1 MRRVRIIGIG
11 PGHPDQ
17 VTAEAVRAMNEV
29 AYFLVPD
36 KTADH
41 AGTDGLLRAREEL
54 CRRHLPE
61 PPRFVTV
68 RDPERDRDDP
78 PDYRRAVE
86 DWHEARAA
94 AYERAMLEHPGD
106 VGFLVWGDPSLYD
119 STLRVVERVLSR
131 GRVTFDYDVIPGVS
145 SLHLL
150 AARHRLVLND
160 IGTSLVVTT
169 GRRLPAEAAAGNDNL
184 AVMLDG
190 SLRCRVLPDPSA
202 WRVWWGANLG
212 SPQEALASGRLDQ
225 VLDEILQARAQVRSA
240 AGWVM
245 DTYLLR
251 RAGRPVSGGG
261 PTGSR

>member
-36 KTADH
+36 KSADH
-41 AGTDGLLRAREEL
+41 AGTDGLLRAREEI
-54 CRRHLPE
+54 CRRHLPGE
-61 PPRFVTV
+61 YRVVTV

-78 PDYRRAVE
+78 SDYRRAVE

-94 AYERAMLEHPGD
+94 AYEQAMLEHPGD

-119 STLRVVERVLSR
+119 STIRVVERVLAR
-131 GRVTFDYDVIPGVS
+131 GNVSFDYDVIPGVS
-145 SLHLL
+145 SLQLL

-160 IGTSLVVTT
+160 IGTSLTVTT

-184 AVMLDG
+184 VVMLDG
-190 SLRCRVLPDPSA
+190 ALRCRVLPDLSA
-202 WRVWWGANLG
+202 WHIWWGANLG
-212 SPQEALASGRLDQ
+212 SPEEAVASGPLDQ
-225 VLDEILQARAQVRSA
+225 AMDDIVSARTQVKA
-240 AGWVM
+240 TAGWVM

-251 RAGRPVSGGG
+251 RTPAPRP
-261 PTGSR
+261 

>member
-17 VTAEAVRAMNEV
+17 VTAEAARAMTEV

-36 KTADH
+36 KSADH
-41 AGTDGLLRAREEL
+41 AGTDGLLRAREEI
-54 CRRHLPE
+54 CRRHLPTGH
-61 PPRFVTV
+61 RLVTV
-68 RDPERDRDDP
+68 RDPERDRAAP
-78 PDYRRAVE
+78 SDYRRAVE

-94 AYERAMLEHPGD
+94 AYEQTMLEHPGD

-119 STLRVVERVLSR
+119 STIRVVERVLAR
-131 GRVTFDYDVIPGVS
+131 GNVSFDYDVIPGVS
-145 SLHLL
+145 SLQLL

-160 IGTSLVVTT
+160 IGTSLTVTT

-184 AVMLDG
+184 VVMLDG
-190 SLRCRVLPDPSA
+190 TLRCRTLPNPSA
-202 WRVWWGANLG
+202 WHIWWGANLG
-212 SPQEALASGRLDQ
+212 SPQEATASGPLAEALDA
-225 VLDEILQARAQVRSA
+225 VIRARDEVKAT

-251 RAGRPVSGGG
+251 RIP
-261 PTGSR
+261 PN